1 MIDTKPILLHG
12 QPLAGGALPAI
23 IAPLVAPTRAEIVEE
38 AAAVAAKAPD
48 VLEWRVD
55 FYEGIGDVQAVL
67 DTALAIRAVA
77 GGIPVLLTR
86 RHQRE
91 GGNPIAVD
99 EATIVA
105 MYAAAC
111 TAQCVELIDY
121 ELSNVSADLQRLRE
135 VSADNGIAMIMSF
148 HDFSGT
154 PEASTLDA
162 KFAEAEQRGADVAK
176 LAVMPA
182 NIADVLE
189 LLAATER
196 ASRALRIPLIS
207 MAMGGLG
214 ALSRVAGWLCGS
226 AASFAVGRHSSAP
239 GQIAIDE
246 LRLMIDGLRKAA
258 GH

>member
-1 MIDTKPILLHG
+1 MITRKSISLHG
-12 QPLAGGALPAI
+12 RPIAGGTLPAI
-23 IAPLVAPTRAEIVEE
+23 IAPLVAPTRAAIVEE
-38 AAAVAAKAPD
+38 AAAVAAMSPD

-55 FYEGIGDVQAVL
+55 FYEGIGDVHAVVA
-67 DTALAIRAVA
+67 TALAIRAVA

-91 GGNPIAVD
+91 GGNPLAVD

-111 TAQCVELIDY
+111 AAQCVELIDY
-121 ELSNVSADLQRLRE
+121 ELANTPADVQHLRE
-135 VSADNGIAMIMSF
+135 VSAENGVAMIMSF
-148 HDFSGT
+148 HDFSCT
-154 PEASTLDA
+154 PDAATLDA
-162 KFAEAEQRGADVAK
+162 KFAEAQRRGADVAK

-182 NIADVLE
+182 SMADVLA

-196 ASRALRIPLIS
+196 ASRRLRIPLIS

-214 ALSRVAGWLCGS
+214 AVSRVAGWQCGS
-226 AASFAVGRHSSAP
+226 AASFAVGQHSSAP

-246 LRLMIDGLRKAA
+246 LRLLIAGLRKAA
-258 GH
+258 GV